1 MHFFVGIMLVAC
13 GAIVG
18 WAVTTLVN
26 MGRSSTGV
34 LRIDHSNPEKDL
46 YKLELG
52 DLDEL
57 SKKSH
62 LILTIDH
69 NADLSQE

>member
-1 MHFFVGIMLVAC
+1 MDFIGFLVGTIFGTVITSL
-13 GAIVG
+13 IFKY
-18 WAVTTLVN
+18 N
-26 MGRSSTGV
+26 SKSGV

-57 SKKSH
+57 SKKKH
-62 LILTIDH
+62 LVLTIDH